1 MVSTFCC
8 STFVCEM
15 SVFSR
20 APGRILKAGK
30 ERVVH
35 GGASVALALD
45 ALAGGGSWAVWRRCS
60 GVHNASPRRPR
71 PTRCSERTRCEG
83 DSSTDRRRVLMTLA

>member
-45 ALAGGGSWAVWRRCS
+45 ALAGGGQLGRVEEMFRSTQRKPETATANAVLRAYKVR
-60 GVHNASPRRPR
+60 GGLEH
-71 PTRCSERTRCEG
+71 
-83 DSSTDRRRVLMTLA
+83 